1 MRVSTG
7 VNGFDDL
14 TNGGLPV
21 DRLYII
27 SGPPGSG
34 KTTFAVRFVVEG
46 VQRGD
51 RALYLSMH
59 ETAAELA
66 RAMSGFAFDFSRM
79 LESNQITYVNV
90 FDEEG
95 RDLLTPE
102 SDGDYRTS
110 VENQVRQIRKF
121 IAEYEVDRVV
131 LDSTMLLGHFF
142 SDDSDSIIPFLTGLK
157 RADATV
163 LLISE
168 MTDPTAYSEDHYL
181 AHGLVFL
188 HNFLD
193 ADVGVMRRGLQVV
206 KMRGTTADT
215 DIHPL
220 EFTERGLRVDPDERL
235 QR

>member
-7 VNGFDDL
+7 VQGFDDL
-14 TNGGLPV
+14 TNGGLPS
-21 DRLYII
+21 DRLYIL

-34 KTTFAVRFVVEG
+34 KTTFAVQFVA
-46 VQRGD
+46 RGAESGG

-59 ETAAELA
+59 ETAAELS
-66 RAMSGFAFDFSRM
+66 RAMSGYDVDFPRV
-79 LESNQITYVNV
+79 LESNRVTFLNV

-102 SDGDYRTS
+102 NEGDYRTS
-110 VENQVRQIRKF
+110 VQNQIRQIQQF
-121 IAEYEVDRVV
+121 VADYDVDRVV
-131 LDSTMLLGHFF
+131 LDSTMLLRHFF
-142 SDDSDSIIPFLTGLK
+142 SDEDSVVPFLTGLK

-168 MTDPTAYSEDHYL
+168 MTDPSAYADDHYL

-193 ADVGVMRRGLQVV
+193 AEAGVMRRGLQIL
-206 KMRGTTADT
+206 KMRGTTIDT
-215 DIHPL
+215 DVHPL
-220 EFTERGLRVDPDERL
+220 EFTDRGLRVHPDQRL